1 MRNRLKAV
9 FQTIRL
15 KAVLR
20 TVLRTDRRLLRA
32 GLTGVVTLIAR
43 GVTVLVGLA
52 TLPLTSHYLGKERF
66 GLWLMLSSF
75 VTWFAIADLG
85 LTNSLINA
93 LSTADGK
100 DDRRQAREAVSSA
113 FWMVAA
119 IAAVMILL
127 CLIVAP
133 LLDWAMVFNIVSPQ
147 AAAEITPAVLVV
159 LVFCALRLPASIIGS
174 VYQAYQE
181 GYVYQVWNGLSGLLG
196 AAGLV
201 IAIYLQAGLPWLVA
215 AFLGSMLLADLLSAI
230 HLFGWRRE
238 WLLPSLRHF
247 AWPQA
252 RWLLTRGAQFW
263 IAQVSSVLMLQTDLI
278 IVARMFGPGAV
289 AGYGTTLRLF
299 ALIGAA
305 QAAFVA
311 PLWAAYGEASA
322 RGDAGWLSQTFKR
335 SVRVSL
341 WWSIPAAILMFVAMP
356 VLFTWLVKAD
366 VTSDWR
372 LSLAVMTTEI
382 INSVARCVSTLLN
395 GLGAVRSQAIFGP
408 VGGVVN
414 LLLSWAL
421 GLWLG
426 APGVAWA
433 TAICL
438 VVFWLGIMGRDA
450 ALRLREVK
458 LGAARYAG

>member
-1 MRNRLKAV
+1 MMR
-9 FQTIRL
+9 TRL
-15 KAVLR
+15 KAVLQ
-20 TVLRTDRRLLRA
+20 TALQAEDRGHRRVLRA

-43 GVTVLVGLA
+43 GITVLVGLA

-66 GLWLMLSSF
+66 GLWLALSSF
-75 VTWFAIADLG
+75 GAWFAIADLG

-100 DDRRQAREAVSSA
+100 DDRRRAREAVSSA

-119 IAAVMILL
+119 IAVVMILI

-133 LLDWAMVFNIVSPQ
+133 LLDWAKLFNAASQQ
-147 AAAEITPAVLVV
+147 AAAEITPAVVVV
-159 LVFCALRLPASIIGS
+159 LVFCALRLPSSIIGS

-201 IAIYLQAGLPWLVA
+201 VAVYLQAGLPWLVA
-215 AFLGSMLLADLLSAI
+215 SFFGSMLLADLLSAT

-247 AWPQA
+247 DWLRA
-252 RWLLTRGAQFW
+252 RWLLTRGGQFW

-311 PLWAAYGEASA
+311 PLWAAYGEALA
-322 RGDAGWLSQTFKR
+322 RGTRTDTEWISATFKR

-341 WWSIPAAILMFVAMP
+341 LWSVPATA
-356 VLFTWLVKAD
+356 VLFIATPQLFRVL
-366 VTSDWR
+366 VTSDVDSDAHLR
-372 LSLAVMTTEI
+372 IAMMTTEI
-382 INSVARCVSTLLN
+382 INSVTRCIAVLLS
-395 GLGAVRSQAIFGP
+395 GLGAVRTLFIIGP
-408 VGGVVN
+408 AGGFAN
-414 LLLSWAL
+414 IALSLLLG
-421 GLWLG
+421 GLIG

-438 VVFWLGIMGRDA
+438 LLFWVGLAGRSALQQLAATGAGIR
-450 ALRLREVK
+450 
-458 LGAARYAG
+458 